1 MKDPAVVANL
11 IWDKLIAMVLIFPLY
26 PTDIPILL
34 D

>member
-1 MKDPAVVANL
+1 MIDPAVVVNL
-11 IWDKLIAMVLIFPLY
+11 IWDKLIVMVLVFPQY